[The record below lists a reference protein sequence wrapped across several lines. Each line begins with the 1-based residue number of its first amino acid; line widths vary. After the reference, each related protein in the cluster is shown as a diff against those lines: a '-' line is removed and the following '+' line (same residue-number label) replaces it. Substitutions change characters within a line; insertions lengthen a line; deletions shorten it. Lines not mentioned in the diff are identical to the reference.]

1 MNEAINKAIS
11 ERERDISQLQSVI
24 AQRRELVERESA
36 QLQTDMLNMHRQHAA
51 LAQLRQLQADAA
63 APSTPAEQP

>member
-1 MNEAINKAIS
+1 MNEAINKAIT
-11 ERERDISQLQSVI
+11 ERERDISQLQAVI

-36 QLQTDMLNMHRQHAA
+36 QLQTDMLNLHRQHAA

-63 APSTPAEQP
+63 PPKGEGE

>member
-36 QLQTDMLNMHRQHAA
+36 QLQTDMLNLHRQHAA
-51 LAQLRQLQADAA
+51 LAQLRQLLSDAA
-63 APSTPAEQP
+63 PPKGEGE